1 MTLAVDHRLVTLL
14 TAAARQR
21 GGTAVEGL
29 EVVGQPPGPC
39 SAVVVLAG
47 CSVIAAD
54 VPESWVRERLP
65 RDVWSDDEHHPALT
79 PHFLA
84 ALSARI
90 GAPPA
95 GVSTLLSSGGST
107 PRPGGRF
114 SPAEEIP
121 LGWSDYRTEVRTF
134 RYRGATGSGAISI
147 GRGPGGRWDT
157 WIELDETAQRS
168 PALVRGRELLEA
180 ARSLVPASA
189 PLFVSVPVH
198 AARSLRTA
206 VSAGFEPIGAEVL
219 FHVED

>member
-1 MTLAVDHRLVTLL
+1 MTVAVVHRLVTLL
-14 TAAARQR
+14 TAATGGP

-29 EVVGQPPGPC
+29 EVVGRPPGAC

-47 CSVIAAD
+47 HSVIAAD
-54 VPESWVRERLP
+54 VPDGWVRERLP
-65 RDVWSDDEHHPALT
+65 RDVWSDDEHHPALN

-95 GVSTLLSSGGST
+95 GVSTLLSSAGPT
-107 PRPGGRF
+107 PRPGGVF
-114 SPAEEIP
+114 TPVADIP
-121 LGWSDYRTEVRTF
+121 PGWSDYRSEVRTF
-134 RYRGATGSGAISI
+134 RYRGTTGSGAVTI

-157 WIELDETAQRS
+157 WIELDESAQRS

-180 ARSLVPASA
+180 ARSLVPAAA

-219 FHVED
+219 FHTED